1 MTRYSHDAKQSSP
14 AAVGVRETPGQRHAV
29 PNSPESRLPDPQSSP
44 GWRTGPQ
51 NARSRGPP
59 QRIRRKAQPET
70 EGIGTFERNCLLERH
85 EARRKAQPETEG
97 IETDGRLGKLPRD
110 RPVAKPETEG
120 VETAEQPL

>member
-70 EGIGTFERNCLLERH
+70 EGI
-85 EARRKAQPETEG
+85 
-97 IETDGRLGKLPRD
+97 ETDGRLGKLPRD